1 MTNYNDLKEAAE
13 DLATAL
19 ASAKAAGNVDGTAD
33 LAAMLARV
41 QDAISQIEAA
51 HELLFEAEDLLDKYT
66 PNLEE
71 ALPDIT
77 GEIEELAAYYD
88 NPEHFTGTEHRQAA
102 AELILDRLAQWAGH
116 LEAIR
121 QSYQAGPKTAI
132 LSKLILNKTIR

>member
-77 GEIEELAAYYD
+77 GEIEELRPIMTTRSTSPAP
-88 NPEHFTGTEHRQAA
+88 NTGRP
-102 AELILDRLAQWAGH
+102 R
-116 LEAIR
+116 R
-121 QSYQAGPKTAI
+121 S
-132 LSKLILNKTIR
+132 

>member
-51 HELLFEAEDLLDKYT
+51 HELLFEAEDLLDKYGAHD
-66 PNLEE
+66 
-71 ALPDIT
+71 ALNDVRAT
-77 GEIEELAAYYD
+77 MECFFDMERKGFF
-88 NPEHFTGTEHRQAA
+88 NV
-102 AELILDRLAQWAGH
+102 
-116 LEAIR
+116 
-121 QSYQAGPKTAI
+121 
-132 LSKLILNKTIR
+132 NK